1 MVLPMIGEGEAE
13 YQGKVMEGREA
24 MEAAGIPVVTLKAK
38 EGLALINGTCAMLGV
53 ASLAIHDAEILTKMA
68 DITSALP

>member
-38 EGLALINGTCAMLGV
+38 EGLALINGHLRYAGCSQPGY
-53 ASLAIHDAEILTKMA
+53 
-68 DITSALP
+68 P